1 MLGKRAKRNRIT
13 KRLEQNFNEKSYEI
27 IQDGMEDEDPSL
39 KIQTKDR
46 IIVLSVSEDGNVIED
61 FRMRRGAGTKEAF
74 LKKQAA
80 FREIENFVAKTYK
93 KDATVTKKSFDD
105 SYIKVK
111 TSEKNI
117 TVTYDFSQKEVV
129 VKERRRKG
137 LSAEVKSEP
146 KTPLVKESS
155 ITQKASTAEKPIT
168 EDTSIPDVPA
178 KEKVK
183 KRKPTFK
190 EGSLVKPI
198 YSPEVYIVI
207 EDCGN
212 VIRVERNSATHM
224 IAASD
229 LIAVE
234 QGFDN

>member
-1 MLGKRAKRNRIT
+1 MLGKRAKKNRIT
-13 KRLEQNFNEKSYEI
+13 KYLEQNFSEKSYEI
-27 IQDGMEDEDPSL
+27 IQDGMEEEDPSL

-46 IIVLSVSEDGNVIED
+46 IIDLSVSEDDKVVED
-61 FRMRRGAGTKEAF
+61 FRMRRGAGSKADY
-74 LKKQAA
+74 LKKQMA

-105 SYIKVK
+105 GYIKVK

-137 LSAEVKSEP
+137 LSAETKTVP
-146 KTPLVKESS
+146 KTSVAKENP
-155 ITQKASTAEKPIT
+155 ITQKTSAAENPIAEDISTPGV
-168 EDTSIPDVPA
+168 SA
-178 KEKVK
+178 KEKIK
-183 KRKPTFK
+183 KRRHTFK

-198 YSPEVYIVI
+198 YSPEVYTVI

-229 LIAVE
+229 LVAIE
-234 QGFDN
+234 

>member
-13 KRLEQNFNEKSYEI
+13 KHLEQNFNEKSYKI

-46 IIVLSVSEDGNVIED
+46 IIVLSVSEDGKVVED

-74 LKKQAA
+74 LRKQTA
-80 FREIENFVAKTYK
+80 FREIEKFVAKTYK
-93 KDATVTKKSFDD
+93 KDGTVTKKSFDD
-105 SYIKVK
+105 GYIKVR

-137 LSAEVKSEP
+137 LSAEVKSKPEISII
-146 KTPLVKESS
+146 KENS
-155 ITQKASTAEKPIT
+155 ITQKVSTAKKLIT
-168 EDTSIPDVPA
+168 EDTSMPNMSA
-178 KEKVK
+178 KEKTK

-198 YSPEVYIVI
+198 YSPEVYTVI
-207 EDCGN
+207 ENCGN

-229 LIAVE
+229 LVAVE
-234 QGFDN
+234 